1 MNETRLSETKAK
13 KMVSRNVAVVLGIV
27 CVLLIAGLGVA
38 IGYYTM
44 TINNKDTTISDND
57 MTISQLNATITDQIN
72 TIASLDAN
80 ITNLTN
86 ENNQL
91 QAWLAGNITA
101 YEIQIS
107 SLGGQINQLENSE
120 NSLQTTYNNYVSDH
134 SYTNEQYQSLS
145 NQLTTLQS
153 EYASLQNQYANLE
166 SNYARLEYNYTELIG
181 NYTSL
186 FPPYNG
192 ISIDSVNWTG
202 TGNINAGVT
211 GVVVRNWGLNDTTV
225 ISLKL
230 FWASGGGYL
239 ASSVAVDVVI
249 AGNSTASIQDFLPI
263 NGWNTVYDTWTL
275 EVYTLEGYNATSGPL
290 QLVI

>member
-1 MNETRLSETKAK
+1 MSEK
-13 KMVSRNVAVVLGIV
+13 KKVSRNVAIVLGTV
-27 CVLLIAGLGVA
+27 CILLIACLGIA
-38 IGYYTM
+38 MAYYTM
-44 TINNKDTTISDND
+44 TINGKDTTINNKE
-57 MTISQLNATITDQIN
+57 MTINQLNATITEQIN
-72 TIASLDAN
+72 TIASLDAS

-91 QAWLAGNITA
+91 QAWLGGNITS

-107 SLGGQINQLENSE
+107 SLDGQISQLENSE
-120 NSLQTTYNNYVSDH
+120 NSLQTTYNNYLGDH
-134 SYTNEQYQSLS
+134 DYTNEQYQNVS
-145 NQLTTLQS
+145 NQMITLQS
-153 EYASLQNQYANLE
+153 EYASLQSQYASLE
-166 SNYARLEYNYTELIG
+166 SNYASLEYNYTELMA

-186 FPPYNG
+186 LPPNNG

-202 TGNINAGVT
+202 TGAINAGVT

-230 FWASGGGYL
+230 FWTSGGGYL

-275 EVYTLEGYNATSGPL
+275 EVYTLEGYSATSGPL